1 MTNEI
6 DPATARAM
14 LQLLTRLRRKGAV
27 VEQTSTID
35 DGPWVITHPGGNPR
49 KTSERLLIDTH
60 VVEYARDHGW
70 IAADGG
76 PNRLRLTEAGVLKL
90 TRGLAAVSG
99 AANFVT
105 AKPRDGRNMTR
116 RNDSAPTA
124 VARLKRQRN
133 ATGGPLLS
141 GVAAE
146 AAERIASDFIK
157 GQMQPRVTA
166 NWDKAIL
173 GQRPEGMAPGL
184 GIDIR
189 DTVAAAQERVR
200 RALDHVGSDH
210 AGVLIDVCCLDKG
223 LEDVEAARGWPRGA
237 ARVVLG
243 IALNML
249 AAHYGLVAQGRGRG
263 TISRWGTGDDRPTLD
278 AWR

>member
-1 MTNEI
+1 MTNQI

-14 LQLLTRLRRKGAV
+14 LQLLTRLRRKGAAI
-27 VEQTSTID
+27 EPTSTID
-35 DGPWVITHPGGNPR
+35 GAPWVVTQPGGKPGMM
-49 KTSERLLIDTH
+49 SERLAIDAH
-60 VVEYARDHGW
+60 VVEFARDQGW
-70 IAADGG
+70 IAPDGD
-76 PNRLRLTEAGVLKL
+76 PNRLRLTEVGVLKL
-90 TRGLAAVSG
+90 TRGLAAVAG
-99 AANFVT
+99 AANVVP
-105 AKPRDGRNMTR
+105 AKPRERRTTTR
-116 RNDSAPTA
+116 RNDSEPTA
-124 VARLKRQRN
+124 VARLKRQRG

-146 AAERIASDFIK
+146 AAERIANDFIK

-184 GIDIR
+184 GIDLR
-189 DTVAAAQERVR
+189 DAVAAAQERVR
-200 RALDHVGSDH
+200 CALDHVGSDH

-223 LEDVEAARGWPRGA
+223 LEDVEAARGWPRGT

-249 AAHYGLVAQGRGRG
+249 AAHYGLVARGPVRG
-263 TISRWGTGDDRPTLD
+263 KTSRWGTGDDRPTLD

>member
-1 MTNEI
+1 MSNSSS
-6 DPATARAM
+6 DSA
-14 LQLLTRLRRKGAV
+14 LRF
-27 VEQTSTID
+27 I
-35 DGPWVITHPGGNPR
+35 P
-49 KTSERLLIDTH
+49 
-60 VVEYARDHGW
+60 
-70 IAADGG
+70 
-76 PNRLRLTEAGVLKL
+76 
-90 TRGLAAVSG
+90 AAV
-99 AANFVT
+99 T
-105 AKPRDGRNMTR
+105 
-116 RNDSAPTA
+116 
-124 VARLKRQRN
+124 RLKRQRG
-133 ATGGPLLS
+133 ASGRPLLS
-141 GVAAE
+141 GPAAE
-146 AAERIASDFIK
+146 AAERIASDFLK

-189 DTVAAAQERVR
+189 DAIAAAQERVR

-249 AAHYGLVAQGRGRG
+249 AAHYGLVAQGPARGK
-263 TISRWGTGDDRPTLD
+263 TSRWGTGDDKPTLE